1 LSLTLKSFKEIVKE
15 SIKEKKSILCASLD
29 PALPTQREKDVI
41 SVRYL
46 SLGDDSAARLS
57 FCLDLIDE
65 ISDLC
70 AAVKVN
76 EQYVKG
82 FSLNQHKALTNEAF
96 KAGLASIYDLKLGD
110 IGDSVEAALFHVKNW
125 GYNALTVNPF
135 PGNLKHIIKKA
146 AESNIGV
153 LTLTLMSNVES
164 IKYFKQS
171 KIDGKPVYL
180 EIAREVK
187 ECNGDGCIIGISNYV
202 TEIDIKNVREII
214 GEEKIILFPGIG
226 AQKGNPEKA
235 IKFGGENIL
244 INVGRAIIYSENPK
258 RKAEEYKKL
267 FNEIKS
273 MKAYR

>member
-1 LSLTLKSFKEIVKE
+1 M
-15 SIKEKKSILCASLD
+15 LCVGFD
-29 PALPTQREKDVI
+29 PALPAQREKNAI
-41 SVRYL
+41 SSKYL
-46 SLGDDSAARLS
+46 GLGDDATARLN

-65 ISDLC
+65 VFESCVAI
-70 AAVKVN
+70 KVN

-82 FSLNQHKALTNEAF
+82 FSLNQHKTLTSKAF
-96 KAGLASIYDLKLGD
+96 KAGLLSIYDLKLGD
-110 IGDSVEAALFHVKNW
+110 IGDSVEAALFHIKNW

-135 PGNLKHIIKKA
+135 PGNLKYIIEKA
-146 AESNIGV
+146 EEYNLGV
-153 LTLTLMSNVES
+153 LTLTLMSNPES

-180 EIAREVK
+180 AIAEEVK
-187 ECNGDGCIIGISNYV
+187 AFNGTGCIIGISNYT
-202 TEIDIKNVREII
+202 TENDIKSVREII

-226 AQKGNPEKA
+226 AQKGDPEKA

-258 RKAEEYKKL
+258 KKAEEYNKL

-273 MKAYR
+273 MKAYKLR